1 VAGTNPNGSAII
13 CVIVTTSPRIVS
25 LLPSATEIVAALGF
39 ADHLVGRS
47 HECDFPAGVETL
59 PACSSTK
66 IPVEGTSYEI
76 DERVKEIVAE
86 GLSVYRVD
94 AERLRELQPDLILTQ
109 TQCAVCAVTP
119 RDLEQ
124 ALCTWTGAQPAM
136 ISLEPNNLND
146 VWNDIRRV
154 GDALGVLSRADEL
167 IGLLTNRLAAIR
179 EKTRESSRPSVAA
192 IEWLG
197 PLMAGGNWMPEL
209 IEIAGGKSLFARP
222 GEHSSWLDW
231 ASLIE
236 ADPECILLLPCGFKI
251 AQTIRDLNLLTEN
264 PAWPDLRAVK
274 QGQVYAIDGH
284 HFFNRPGPRLVES
297 AEIVAEIL
305 HPDRFSFAHR
315 ATGWISIEEAPRFLA
330 AARGN

>member
-1 VAGTNPNGSAII
+1 MTN
-13 CVIVTTSPRIVS
+13 SPRIIS

-47 HECDFPAGVETL
+47 HECDFPPGVEKL
-59 PACSSTK
+59 PICSSTK
-66 IPVEGTSYEI
+66 VPVHGTSYEI

-94 AERLRELQPDLILTQ
+94 IDRLRELRPHFILTQ

-119 RDLEQ
+119 RDLEE
-124 ALCTWTGAQPAM
+124 ALCTWTGAQPAI
-136 ISLEPNNLND
+136 ISLEPNNLAD

-154 GDALGVLSRADEL
+154 GDALRVSARAEEL
-167 IGLLTNRLAAIR
+167 IDSLAKRLAAIS
-179 EKTRESSRPSVAA
+179 EKARRAPSRPTVGA

-209 IEIAGGKSLFARP
+209 IEIAGGRSLFAKS
-222 GEHSSWLDW
+222 GQHSPWLDW
-231 ASLIE
+231 AALME
-236 ADPECILLLPCGFKI
+236 ADPEVILLLPCGFKI
-251 AQTIRDLNLLTEN
+251 TQTIRDLSLLTEN
-264 PAWPDLRAVK
+264 PAWPNLRAVK
-274 QGQVYAIDGH
+274 QGSVYLIDGH

-305 HPDRFSFAHR
+305 HPDRSSFGHR
-315 ATGWISIEEAPRFLA
+315 GTGWIPID
-330 AARGN
+330 AARRFDA

>member
-1 VAGTNPNGSAII
+1 MAN
-13 CVIVTTSPRIVS
+13 SPRIIS

-39 ADHLVGRS
+39 GDHLVGRS
-47 HECDFPAGVETL
+47 HECDFPPGVEKL

-66 IPVEGTSYEI
+66 IPVQGTSYEI

-94 AERLRELQPDLILTQ
+94 VDRLRELRPDLILTQ

-124 ALCTWTGAQPAM
+124 ALCTWVGAQPAM
-136 ISLEPNNLND
+136 VSLEPNNLDD
-146 VWNDIRRV
+146 VWNDFRRV
-154 GDALGVLSRADEL
+154 GAVLGVPARAEDL
-167 IGLLTNRLAAIR
+167 IGSLTKRLAAIR
-179 EKTRESSRPSVAA
+179 EDAQELTRPPVAA

-209 IEIAGGKSLFARP
+209 IEIAGGRSLFAQP

-231 ASLIE
+231 ATLIE
-236 ADPECILLLPCGFKI
+236 ADPEVILLLPCGFKI

-264 PAWPDLRAVK
+264 PAWLNLRAVK
-274 QGQVYAIDGH
+274 EGRVYAIDGH

-305 HPDRFSFAHR
+305 HPDRFSFGHR
-315 ATGWISIEEAPRFLA
+315 GTGWISIDEAED
-330 AARGN
+330 